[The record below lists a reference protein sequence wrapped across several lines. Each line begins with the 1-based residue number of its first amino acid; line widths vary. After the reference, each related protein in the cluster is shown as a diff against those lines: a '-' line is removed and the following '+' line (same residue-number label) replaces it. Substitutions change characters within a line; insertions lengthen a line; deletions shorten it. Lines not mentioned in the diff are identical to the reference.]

1 MSTNLADY
9 FKKEDKDKKDLPYDD
24 YEDMGP
30 SVSMAVEAEDEDA
43 FKKSTFNLKRTRSMG
58 LLDEFIDPTK
68 KLLEKDGDEE
78 GAEGQG
84 QGEGQGEADRNGVSM
99 EKEDYYNNDP
109 ERYDNLHEHSTSVSP
124 PPADNDNYFI
134 PQDDNDVVVEPERHV
149 DYLSHHWKESE
160 ISNSWKYIILKKKKR
175 DVDLVNAARLENAS
189 WRTWAKA
196 RNHLKTVSPEILN
209 WSKDSDVTWLYG
221 PIVRDEHKK
230 KNQKIK
236 STNDEDETDSDPDL
250 HRGYGSDDETSKRLR
265 HHHSNGA
272 RSVTPKPILKKRT
285 VSEIIEEN
293 ALWKLNEARKHVND
307 MKHASVVMDPNGSK
321 DVHDDYDALAARVNA
336 QYYYTPQSRSSSR
349 QPSRENSENNIHSIQ
364 RNSSASPNIHYRDGA
379 SPANEIRNSA
389 SPANNLRYASTSA
402 SPLVASPL
410 LSDPSAQSP
419 SIEAA
424 NSSKPPLS
432 SILTTPSSSST
443 TNIKQKKNTPK
454 RHIHFNDRVEQCMAL
469 RYSSSESSMKVEDN
483 AESEDETTRPV
494 TPSSAPSNNN
504 IRFVRRGGASPDT
517 NKKIP
522 ETEKQLSDSSSSS
535 QSDEGEEEEEED
547 FGGLFI
553 NARFSRRSDSGI
565 HSPVTD
571 TSSIGSAKSRHGVR
585 PIIKLLPA
593 TTLNYGSDEE
603 SENSDINNYGN
614 AISHN
619 VNTSRG
625 YDYIYDYNSVY
636 TGDTSNFLPLDH
648 CDIIDVPE
656 GIGLDTSLVDE
667 DQSPYE
673 FPLPAGDLQAHKVMM
688 PSPSNTPPILS
699 KKSKDSPIFQ
709 SASTGS
715 ASPSRQDF
723 LYDKGQG
730 YSSSDEEQQ
739 FIEDSQLNSS
749 DEDDEILD
757 SDEDS
762 ASDEGLSLKR
772 TVTLGKSGTAT
783 SIKDLSIQQDS
794 NSDYIPPI
802 KTRSFI
808 TGESINVPNFNTEQ
822 RSGSGTTTPQLKR
835 NQSSKSFIFN
845 SDSGDEDSS
854 DSSESTGF
862 FGIETPKPV
871 NPQGHATVSS
881 IGDKR
886 SPHPPSNRISSN
898 DLSKNFKIP
907 SNSISAPDVAASDI
921 AIKGSFSP
929 RYDSVKSVI
938 NKEGILSD
946 KSNISTSPL
955 QSSTNVTG
963 KQSHTTESDNEN
975 STKDLSNE
983 SLQKMMKNAKSAASK
998 YISSWKKTD
1007 DK

>member
-9 FKKEDKDKKDLPYDD
+9 FKANANANAGAEEDKKELPYDD
-24 YEDMGP
+24 YDDMGP
-30 SVSMAVEAEDEDA
+30 SVSMAVEAEDEDE

-68 KLLEKDGDEE
+68 KLLEKDEDDDEDEDEE
-78 GAEGQG
+78 GKNQDGG
-84 QGEGQGEADRNGVSM
+84 SM
-99 EKEDYYNNDP
+99 EKDDYYNRDP
-109 ERYDNLHEHSTSVSP
+109 QVYENLHEQSTSVSP
-124 PPADNDNYFI
+124 PPADNDTYFI

-196 RNHLKTVSPEILN
+196 RNHLRTVSPEILN

-230 KNQKIK
+230 KSKKLKK
-236 STNDEDETDSDPDL
+236 SGEPDESDSEPDM
-250 HRGYGSDDETSKRLR
+250 HRGYGSDDETSKRVR
-265 HHHSNGA
+265 HPKSGA

-349 QPSRENSENNIHSIQ
+349 GPSRENSENNIHNVQ
-364 RNSSASPNIHYRDGA
+364 RNASVSPNIHYRDGV
-379 SPANEIRNSA
+379 SPANEIGNST
-389 SPANNLRYASTSA
+389 SPANSLRYGSTSA

-410 LSDPSAQSP
+410 LSDPNALSA
-419 SIEAA
+419 AA
-424 NSSKPPLS
+424 GTDTSKAPLS
-432 SILTTPSSSST
+432 SILTTPSSSSN
-443 TNIKQKKNTPK
+443 TNIRPKKNTPT

-469 RYSSSESSMKVEDN
+469 RYSSSESSMKTEERAD
-483 AESEDETTRPV
+483 SEDEMTRPV

-504 IRFVRRGGASPDT
+504 IKFVRRGGASPDQ
-517 NKKIP
+517 KKEMP
-522 ETEKQLSDSSSSS
+522 ELENPISDDDDSSS
-535 QSDEGEEEEEED
+535 QSDDGDEDEED

-571 TSSIGSAKSRHGVR
+571 TSSIGSAKSRNGVR

-614 AISHN
+614 AVSHN

-656 GIGLDTSLVDE
+656 GIGLDASIADDE
-667 DQSPYE
+667 QSPYD
-673 FPLPAGDLQAHKVMM
+673 FAHPSTDLQPHKIMM

-699 KKSKDSPIFQ
+699 KKTKDSQNSHSPQ
-709 SASTGS
+709 NGSTQV
-715 ASPSRQDF
+715 PRHDF
-723 LYDKGQG
+723 LYDRSHG
-730 YSSSDEEQQ
+730 YHSSDEEEQ

-749 DEDDEILD
+749 DEDDEIID
-757 SDEDS
+757 SEEDS
-762 ASDEGLSLKR
+762 TSDDGLSLKR
-772 TVTLGKSGTAT
+772 TVTLGKSGTST
-783 SIKDLSIQQDS
+783 SIKDLSLQQDD
-794 NSDYIPPI
+794 NDYIPPV

-808 TGESINVPNFNTEQ
+808 TGETINTPTFTPEQ
-822 RSGSGTTTPQLKR
+822 KIGSGTSAPQLKR

-845 SDSGDEDSS
+845 SDSGEEDSS

-871 NPQGHATVSS
+871 NPQGNATVSS

-886 SPHPPSNRISSN
+886 SAVPSSNVGRISSN

-907 SNSISAPDVAASDI
+907 SNSISAPDVAASDV

-946 KSNISTSPL
+946 KSNASTSPIS
-955 QSSTNVTG
+955 SSTNITG
-963 KQSHTTESDNEN
+963 AQTQQNDFDNEN
-975 STKDLSNE
+975 TTKDLSNE
-983 SLQKMMKNAKSAASK
+983 SLQKM
-998 YISSWKKTD
+998 I
-1007 DK
+1007 